1 MIEKLSDISARK
13 FDLIVS
19 LGLAILITV
28 IALSHDLFRD
38 MASAADS
45 DFTAIYNAL
54 RFNDGF
60 SQRIFDHTGYVYFV
74 ILSAWLKALNLLHL
88 IPISKITELPGPAT
102 FEPIWS
108 NLIYAGRCLSILLSI
123 LSAILFYFIT
133 KLVSNNRYIA
143 AILGFLFVVSPG
155 LVRQSL
161 VMHTELP
168 SFAFFLCAL
177 LCAFYAGRSK
187 PWIELGFVF
196 LAAF

>member
-108 NLIYAGRCLSILLSI
+108 NLIYAG
-123 LSAILFYFIT
+123 
-133 KLVSNNRYIA
+133 
-143 AILGFLFVVSPG
+143 
-155 LVRQSL
+155 
-161 VMHTELP
+161 
-168 SFAFFLCAL
+168 
-177 LCAFYAGRSK
+177 
-187 PWIELGFVF
+187 
-196 LAAF
+196 